1 MGKAAS
7 TARKEKRMRAHKERL
22 ERRYTKN
29 KLSKFAV
36 LKYYVLIT
44 EWIELVSLLVT
55 VHSFYL
61 RSVMFDKT
69 G

>member
-1 MGKAAS
+1 M
-7 TARKEKRMRAHKERL
+7 

-36 LKYYVLIT
+36 LKHYVLIT
-44 EWIELVSLLVT
+44 DWIELVSLLVT